1 MKIYKFKKKKIYYL
15 ISLLAIIMILAIL
28 FSQSSW
34 YKKYKYP
41 LKYVEYIQK
50 YSKEYSVE
58 AHLVAS
64 IIWVESKF
72 EKGAV
77 SHKDARGL
85 MQLVP
90 ATASWTADKIELS
103 PFDDTML
110 FDPEVNI
117 RLGCWYLGYLR
128 RQFPEDIE
136 LVLASYNGGIGN
148 VKKWLA
154 NKNYSKDGLSLD
166 YIPFNETRNYVA
178 TVIKTMEIYKNLYPS
193 LV

>member
-1 MKIYKFKKKKIYYL
+1 
-15 ISLLAIIMILAIL
+15 MILAIL

-72 EKGAV
+72 KEGAV

-90 ATASWTADKIELS
+90 ATASWIADKIELS

>member
-1 MKIYKFKKKKIYYL
+1 MKIYRFKKKKIYYL

-72 EKGAV
+72 KEGAV

>member
-72 EKGAV
+72 EEGAV

>member
-1 MKIYKFKKKKIYYL
+1 
-15 ISLLAIIMILAIL
+15 
-28 FSQSSW
+28 
-34 YKKYKYP
+34 
-41 LKYVEYIQK
+41 
-50 YSKEYSVE
+50 
-58 AHLVAS
+58 
-64 IIWVESKF
+64 
-72 EKGAV
+72 
-77 SHKDARGL
+77 

-90 ATASWTADKIELS
+90 ATASWTADKIGLS